1 MTIGQVNGVES
12 LDSGLAGAT
21 FTAIGVFHNKG
32 VLKVLADY
40 NGFFSR
46 ASLGD
51 FGFRW
56 LHILAGIMWIGLLY
70 YFNFVQVP
78 AFAAFGDEAKARNIA
93 IDKVARKALWYF
105 RWAAISTFVT
115 GILITIIEADYYK
128 DFGKQAGGIAISTGM
143 LLGTIMMLNVW
154 GVIWRNQ
161 KVVLANAANLIAG
174 GEADPNAAAAG
185 RRAFMASRQN
195 TIFSVS
201 MLFFMV
207 YKGHSKRL
215 TEVNIPGGHTGAYW
229 AIAIIIIAVLEVN
242 ALGLLPWKATPN
254 KGLNKLYDGTG
265 VRNVMVSAFGLWVV
279 FLILTE
285 IFLKS

>member
-1 MTIGQVNGVES
+1 M
-12 LDSGLAGAT
+12 LAEY
-21 FTAIGVFHNKG
+21 F
-32 VLKVLADY
+32 
-40 NGFFSR
+40 GFFSR
-46 ASLGD
+46 NGLGS

-93 IDKVARKALWYF
+93 IDKVARKALWWF
-105 RWAAISTFVT
+105 RWAAFSTFVT
-115 GILITIIEADYYK
+115 GILITVVTENYFSDG
-128 DFGKQAGGIAISTGM
+128 FGKSAGGIAISTGM

-161 KVVLANAANLIAG
+161 KVVLANAANLLAG

-207 YKGHSKRL
+207 FKSHAL
-215 TEVNIPGGHTGAYW
+215 TTGAELSGGKVGTFW
-229 AIAIIIIAVLEVN
+229 LITLILIVVLELN
-242 ALGLLPWKATPN
+242 CLGLMPWKTQPN
-254 KGLNKLYDGTG
+254 KGLNVLYDGPG
-265 VRNVMVSAFGLWVV
+265 VRNPLVAAFGLWVV
-279 FLILTE
+279 FLVLTE
-285 IFLKS
+285 IFFKF